1 VFITAGPS
9 TKEYL
14 YEPAADAQRR
24 AGSAGSSAAGP
35 HFSGG
40 GCHGPTAAPAPPG
53 RVRGSPDPPRGALA
67 LGGRAASGMRPRR
80 TRKDAPVRQGPA
92 QRDPTFRGGDG
103 LLALTNGTG
112 QKQTPAFSNL
122 WRTECSEGVRRRTW
136 KRLGR
141 CRAFQA
147 TNPNTATHG
156 HLGIK

>member
-1 VFITAGPS
+1 MSRVCAHRETCVWRRSVCVFITAGPS

-103 LLALTNGTG
+103 LLALNPPSRGVSAHLNGKFVLFG
-112 QKQTPAFSNL
+112 N
-122 WRTECSEGVRRRTW
+122 
-136 KRLGR
+136 KRLVN
-141 CRAFQA
+141 
-147 TNPNTATHG
+147 TNN
-156 HLGIK
+156 